1 MSLKETF
8 HISQGLSQFLYLF
21 IMWSFHILFHYN
33 YPRKYS
39 IIFYIMDTF
48 MHFPFLV
55 ESSLLILSLFHLI
68 LIEMSII
75 AAFILGLS
83 LCQFYCVFY
92 SI

>member
-1 MSLKETF
+1 
-8 HISQGLSQFLYLF
+8 
-21 IMWSFHILFHYN
+21 
-33 YPRKYS
+33 
-39 IIFYIMDTF
+39 MDTF